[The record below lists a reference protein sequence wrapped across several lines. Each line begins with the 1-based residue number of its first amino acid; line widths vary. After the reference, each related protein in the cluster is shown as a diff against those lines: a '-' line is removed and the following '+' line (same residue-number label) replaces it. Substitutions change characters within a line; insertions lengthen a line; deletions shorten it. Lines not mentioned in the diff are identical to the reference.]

1 MKPPRYVVQYEP
13 KDAPDSPGWAWVI
26 DTQSRGEWG
35 EPLRILLVTPAC
47 AAQAQADRFNAA
59 HPHEEETDS

>member
-1 MKPPRYVVQYEP
+1 MRPPRYVVQHEP
-13 KDAPDSPGWAWVI
+13 KDALDSTGWAWVI

-35 EPLRILLVTPAC
+35 EPLRVLLVTPAG

-59 HPHEEETDS
+59 HQREETDS